1 MVKKGMIPFFPEGGD
16 FSIEKKSSSDTIY
29 SNTSY
34 IQNADIESAT
44 IGKLVIKGDNTNVF
58 GIGSTGPTGSIG
70 FQGIPGITSNT
81 GATGDTGATGNTGPT
96 GFIGPQGPPGIKG
109 ITTSNGSTGNIGPTG
124 PTGPDGPIGPVGFLS
139 ETGATGNNGFTG
151 NIGYTG
157 PTGPTGSQGL
167 QGIKGI
173 ISITGTTGYTGPTGH
188 TGPTGITGPANIS
201 YLLINKAKIQNVE
214 ETIFIVEI
222 QDIDGVGLTKVIDNE
237 TLETSYDPSTRYVLT
252 SQLSQKNA
260 VFEYDFYGTF
270 SVFYDDLSNLTGF
283 FGLMIGN
290 NFEYLLNSPSTNSPN
305 NLLGS
310 VYLKFIKTFTIQ
322 DAFFRYKIIF
332 NTTNSSSNE
341 ISFNYA
347 TTFTFN
353 TSQPEDLNIFI
364 TTDCNIEINPNDLN
378 TIVSPCFV
386 PSIMTETQI
395 VRIKKLGH
403 IFRQIA

>member
-34 IQNADIESAT
+34 IENADIEYAT
-44 IGKLVIKGDNTNVF
+44 IGKLVIKGDNTNVV
-58 GIGSTGPTGSIG
+58 GIIGPTGSIG
-70 FQGIPGITSNT
+70 LQGIPGITSNT

-96 GFIGPQGPPGIKG
+96 GFSGPQGPPGIKG
-109 ITTSNGSTGNIGPTG
+109 ITTSTGATGNIGPTG
-124 PTGPDGPIGPVGFLS
+124 HTGPDGPMGLEGILS

-173 ISITGTTGYTGPTGH
+173 TSITGTTGYTGPTGP

-214 ETIFIVEI
+214 ETIFTVVQQET
-222 QDIDGVGLTKVIDNE
+222 DTTGMTKVIDNDNS
-237 TLETSYDPSTRYVLT
+237 ETSYDPSTRYVLT

-270 SVFYDDLSNLTGF
+270 SVFYDNLAKLTGF
-283 FGLMIGN
+283 FGLMLGN
-290 NFEYLLNSPSTNSPN
+290 NFEYLLNDTKEPEK
-305 NLLGS
+305 LLGS
-310 VYLKFIKTFTIQ
+310 MYVDFRKNTMTIEQ
-322 DAFFRYKIIF
+322 KFFRYTLIF
-332 NTTNSSSNE
+332 NTTDYSSNV

-347 TTFTFN
+347 ATFTFN
-353 TSQPEDLNIFI
+353 TSQKENLNTFI
-364 TTDCNIEINPNDLN
+364 TRDCNIGINPSDLN

-386 PSIMTETQI
+386 PSYMSETQT
-395 VRIKKLGH
+395 VTIKKLGH
-403 IFRQIA
+403 TFRQIA

>member
-34 IQNADIESAT
+34 IENADIESAT

-58 GIGSTGPTGSIG
+58 GIIGPTGSIG
-70 FQGIPGITSNT
+70 LQGIPGITSNT

-96 GFIGPQGPPGIKG
+96 GFAGPQGPPGIKG
-109 ITTSNGSTGNIGPTG
+109 ITSTGSTGNTGPTG
-124 PTGPDGPIGPVGFLS
+124 PTGPDGPIGLEGFVS
-139 ETGATGNNGFTG
+139 ETGATGNNGFAG

-173 ISITGTTGYTGPTGH
+173 TSITGATGYTGPTGP
-188 TGPTGITGPANIS
+188 TGPTGITGPTNTS

-214 ETIFIVEI
+214 ETIFTVVIET
-222 QDIDGVGLTKVIDNE
+222 DTTGMTKVIDND
-237 TLETSYDPSTRYVLT
+237 TSETSYDPSTRYVLT

-270 SVFYDDLSNLTGF
+270 SVSYDILLKLSGF

-290 NFEYLLNSPSTNSPN
+290 NFEYFLNYTTPPN

-310 VYLKFIKTFTIQ
+310 VYVSFARPSMTIQ
-322 DAFFRYKIIF
+322 QKFFRYTLIF
-332 NTTNSSSNE
+332 NTTNYSSNV

-347 TTFTFN
+347 ATFTFN
-353 TSQPEDLNIFI
+353 TSQKENLNTFI
-364 TTDCNIEINPNDLN
+364 TNDCNITINPSDLN

-386 PSIMTETQI
+386 PSFMGQQSQEL
-395 VRIKKLGH
+395 RIKKLGH
-403 IFRQIA
+403 TFRQIA